1 MTVFIFLAEG
11 FEETEAVATIDIL
24 RRGGLDVLTV
34 SVTGRDKVI
43 GAHGIAVVAD
53 QLFDEAGFSTDDVL
67 VLPGGN
73 PGTENLN
80 AHTGLR
86 TALLRHHHEGGRMAA
101 ICAAPS
107 ILGELELL
115 KGKRAT
121 VYPGYE
127 DSLKGATVIED
138 APVVKDG
145 NLITAKG
152 PGMAFDFGL
161 TIVSELMGQEKADQV
176 AAGMLLKEIKK

>member
-1 MTVFIFLAEG
+1 MTVFLFLAEG
-11 FEETEAVATIDIL
+11 FEEIEAIATLDIL
-24 RRGGLDVLTV
+24 KRGGLKVISV
-34 SVTGRDKVI
+34 SVTGRNTVT

-53 QLFDEAGFSTDDVL
+53 QLFEETDFSEGDML

-80 AHTGLR
+80 KHDGLKM
-86 TALLRHHHEGGRMAA
+86 LLLHYYSKGKRIAA

-107 ILGELELL
+107 ILGELKLL
-115 KGKRAT
+115 ENKRAV

-127 DSLKGATVIED
+127 DSLEGATVID

-145 NLITAKG
+145 NIITAKG
-152 PGMAFDFGL
+152 PGSAFDFGL
-161 TIVSELMGQEKADQV
+161 AILTEFVGPEKADEIANQ
-176 AAGMLLKEIKK
+176 MLWKKNGK